1 MDLYIII
8 LVDDEEEVRKSII
21 RKIDWQAVGFTV
33 VGDAENG
40 EDALEKI
47 EALEPDVVLTD
58 IRMPYM
64 DGLTLA
70 EKIRQK
76 YPSMKIVIF
85 SGYDDFE
92 YAKRAIKLNVTEYIL
107 KPVNVEELTAILRKI
122 QASLDEE
129 IEQKRDVSLLR
140 ENYKRS
146 LPILREQFLKD
157 LVSRQMDE
165 KIVAE
170 RLEQYDIPLV
180 GAKKWISIAVK
191 VELSAVSGEVIL
203 PLHEERDLIPISVM
217 QIIEENLKRY
227 CRFSLFSFSG
237 AADAEIAGSV
247 AVDDSNSQTGL
258 IDILSDIC
266 KEIRK
271 ILMIPVTIGIGHSRT
286 ELGLIYE
293 SFQSALDA
301 LGYRA
306 IVGSGST
313 IYIND
318 VEPVNTGKLQF
329 TAEDESAL
337 VQAVKFGPE
346 EKIRAV
352 TDQILSRMSDAKVHA
367 RQYQTYILS
376 VANCLVQLIQ
386 QYDLEMDELFADSKV
401 GPDPFMMIQQVMNR
415 EKFSKWLLGATLK
428 INGAMNTERDNT
440 TRQSMER
447 AKQYIMENYQDPDL
461 SVEQICRTLH
471 MSPAYFSTMFKKAT
485 GQTYI
490 GYLTDVRLNKAVEL
504 LNMTDDKTYV
514 IASKVGYQ
522 EQNYFSYVFKKKFG
536 VSPTKFRG
544 SRPAN

>member
-1 MDLYIII
+1 MDLYRII

-21 RKIDWQAVGFTV
+21 RKIDWQSVGFTV

-47 EALEPDVVLTD
+47 ENLEPDVVLTD

-70 EKIRQK
+70 EKIRQR

-85 SGYDDFE
+85 SGYDDFD

-107 KPVNVEELTAILRKI
+107 KPVNVEELTAILKKI

-165 KIVAE
+165 MTVAE
-170 RLEQYDIPLV
+170 RLEQYDIPLA

-191 VELSAVSGEVIL
+191 AELSAVSGEVIL

-217 QIIEENLKRY
+217 QILEENLKNY

-237 AADAEIAGSV
+237 AADAEIAGIV
-247 AVDDSNSQTGL
+247 AVDETNSQTGL

-286 ELGLIYE
+286 ELGLICE

-306 IVGSGST
+306 IVGVGST

-318 VEPVNTGKLQF
+318 VEPMNTGKLQF
-329 TAEDESAL
+329 TSEDESAL
-337 VQAVKFGPE
+337 IQAV
-346 EKIRAV
+346 
-352 TDQILSRMSDAKVHA
+352 
-367 RQYQTYILS
+367 
-376 VANCLVQLIQ
+376 N
-386 QYDLEMDELFADSKV
+386 ELFADSKV
-401 GPDPFMMIQQVMNR
+401 GADPFTIIHQVMNR
-415 EKFSKWLLGATLK
+415 ETFSKWLLGAALK
-428 INGAMNTERDNT
+428 INGAMNKERDNT

-461 SVEQICRTLH
+461 SVEQICRILH
-471 MSPAYFSTMFKKAT
+471 MSPAYFSTMFKKET
-485 GQTYI
+485 GQAYI
-490 GYLTDVRLNKAVEL
+490 AYLTDVRLGRAVAQL
-504 LNMTDDKTYV
+504 LAAEGTD
-514 IASKVGYQ
+514 I
-522 EQNYFSYVFKKKFG
+522 
-536 VSPTKFRG
+536 
-544 SRPAN
+544 